1 MNDIDKLIASN
12 PYFKDDGIKYWLVP
26 PKGEYDFE
34 LAILFE
40 DDYPDFTVLTWALNR
55 KQTEG
60 LFDGTTDLSMIRIPH
75 LDLGIDDM
83 DATRQ
88 FANCLRRCCAA
99 ESTSASIH
107 QSGELRMSLPPTYA

>member
-1 MNDIDKLIASN
+1 MIFSDTDWKSLRQKGTIVNDIDKLIASN

-55 KQTEG
+55 KQTDETVRE
-60 LFDGTTDLSMIRIPH
+60 LFEALLRRGINI
-75 LDLGIDDM
+75 GID
-83 DATRQ
+83 
-88 FANCLRRCCAA
+88 
-99 ESTSASIH
+99 TSNL
-107 QSGELRMSLPPTYA
+107 EN